1 MKAMVGERPRV
12 VVVDDERH
20 IREMLTIGLEREG
33 FDVKAAAD
41 GVEALAVVRES
52 EPDVIILDVMLPK
65 IDGVALLP
73 MLRRLTEAPIVMLSA
88 KGETTDKVEGLTH
101 GADDYVSKPF
111 EMSELVARLQS
122 ALRRPKLAQPTVLRC
137 ADLTVELESRTV
149 ERGRSEEHTSE
160 LQSHRDLHSFP
171 TRRSSDLRA
180 PPIGVAPP
188 QACAADGPTVCRFDG
203 RAREPYRRARRKE
216 DRSLGPG
223 VRSTHDAAAPPAPGL
238 QPGSTPQSR
247 VGYRARSRSG
257 DGRYVYLLR
266 PRQDRQRFRQEAD
279 PHGARRR
286 IYVARGLTG
295 VCIAADPPDDRVL
308 RGRRVAVGR
317 RCGRRDR
324 LHPLDVRARDAR
336 QHQRRDRAIS
346 GDREAPRRG

>member
-52 EPDVIILDVMLPK
+52 EPDVIILDVM
-65 IDGVALLP
+65 LP

-149 ERGRSEEHTSE
+149 ERGGKKI
-160 LQSHRDLHSFP
+160 DLS
-171 TRRSSDLRA
+171 
-180 PPIGVAPP
+180 
-188 QACAADGPTVCRFDG
+188 
-203 RAREPYRRARRKE
+203 AREYDLLTTLLRHPRRVFSRDQLLNLVWGTERE
-216 DRSLGPG
+216 VGPG
-223 VRSTHDAAAPPAPGL
+223 TVDTYISYVRAKIDNDFDKKLIHTVRG
-238 QPGSTPQSR
+238 
-247 VGYRARSRSG
+247 VGYT
-257 DGRYVYLLR
+257 LR
-266 PRQDRQRFRQEAD
+266 ED
-279 PHGARRR
+279 
-286 IYVARGLTG
+286 
-295 VCIAADPPDDRVL
+295 
-308 RGRRVAVGR
+308 
-317 RCGRRDR
+317 
-324 LHPLDVRARDAR
+324 
-336 QHQRRDRAIS
+336 
-346 GDREAPRRG
+346 

>member
-149 ERGRSEEHTSE
+149 ERGGKKI
-160 LQSHRDLHSFP
+160 DLS
-171 TRRSSDLRA
+171 
-180 PPIGVAPP
+180 
-188 QACAADGPTVCRFDG
+188 
-203 RAREPYRRARRKE
+203 AREYDLLTTLLRHPRRVFSRDQLLNLVWGTERE
-216 DRSLGPG
+216 VGPG
-223 VRSTHDAAAPPAPGL
+223 TVDTYISYVRAKIDNDFDKKLIHTVRG
-238 QPGSTPQSR
+238 
-247 VGYRARSRSG
+247 VGYT
-257 DGRYVYLLR
+257 LR
-266 PRQDRQRFRQEAD
+266 ED
-279 PHGARRR
+279 
-286 IYVARGLTG
+286 
-295 VCIAADPPDDRVL
+295 
-308 RGRRVAVGR
+308 
-317 RCGRRDR
+317 
-324 LHPLDVRARDAR
+324 
-336 QHQRRDRAIS
+336 
-346 GDREAPRRG
+346 